1 MYDVN
6 PNPKP
11 SRNAKVNKIYIG
23 QRAGWGK
30 KNCSS
35 SLVLTALTTMGIC
48 NVRAHLTTAS
58 MMDGQTL
65 VNTSKGCGP
74 SIVYKS
80 LKRSRF
86 RSQISMLIKDL
97 KFYKLFQCLLCIH
110 VYPSFFFSL
119 QNKKE

>member
-30 KNCSS
+30 KNYSS
-35 SLVLTALTTMGIC
+35 SLVLTALTTMGISK
-48 NVRAHLTTAS
+48 AHLTTAS

-65 VNTSKGCGP
+65 VDTSKGCGP
-74 SIVYKS
+74 SIVYNS

-86 RSQISMLIKDL
+86 RSQISMLIKGL

-110 VYPSFFFSL
+110 VYPSFFFSA
-119 QNKKE
+119 QK